1 MQISWTGR
9 NTQSNSLIKEFRKIR
24 IERIWKYSYY
34 LNVCTFSYSM
44 VWWDEKRWEQ
54 EIDYMA
60 LKGINMALMF
70 TGQEQV
76 WLDTYSMLGLN

>member
-1 MQISWTGR
+1 
-9 NTQSNSLIKEFRKIR
+9 
-24 IERIWKYSYY
+24 
-34 LNVCTFSYSM
+34 
-44 VWWDEKRWEQ
+44 
-54 EIDYMA
+54 MA